1 MEEQTQKT
9 LEQAETLLAPYT
21 LEKST
26 PEAHRLDVSIT
37 VDNLLAAVKA
47 IVDARMGYIMGV
59 TGLDLPA
66 PAPAEGETAGESHI
80 ELLYHFAVGGAVI
93 TLRVKV
99 PYSNPVVP
107 SICGL
112 IPSVTLAERE
122 NMEMFGVTFEGTPN
136 TDKLLLPED
145 WPDGVYPLRKSFTGF
160 GSPQA

>member
-1 MEEQTQKT
+1 
-9 LEQAETLLAPYT
+9 LLAPYT

-26 PEAHRLDVSIT
+26 LKRTASTCPSRWTIPRGGQSDCGRPHGLPH
-37 VDNLLAAVKA
+37 
-47 IVDARMGYIMGV
+47 GV

-66 PAPAEGETAGESHI
+66 RPLHEGETAGESHI

-99 PYSNPVVP
+99 PYSNPW
-107 SICGL
+107 CQHLGL

-136 TDKLLLPED
+136 TTNSCCPKTGRMAFIRCVNRLP
-145 WPDGVYPLRKSFTGF
+145 VFV
-160 GSPQA
+160 SPQA